1 MSGYICS
8 SQAKCQLVLKILIL
22 IFNDTHK
29 IWSDYIGN
37 YIDIC
42 NEWLSQFQAKESTD
56 IPDKVYDKLILE
68 IKKERIV
75 NMKHIT
81 HKKIR
86 SYLKKLKLNKY
97 YEHIPHIVNRLNGV
111 PPPKIS
117 KEVEEKLR
125 SMFREIQDPF
135 MKVCPKNRKNFL
147 SYSYVLHKF
156 VQILGL
162 HELTQYFPLLKS
174 SEKLYRQDIIFSDII
189 TELKKSRN
197 IHWSFIPSI

>member
-1 MSGYICS
+1 MVGLYR
-8 SQAKCQLVLKILIL
+8 KL
-22 IFNDTHK
+22 
-29 IWSDYIGN
+29 YR
-37 YIDIC
+37 IC

-56 IPDKVYDKLILE
+56 IPDEVYDKLMLE
-68 IKKERIV
+68 IKKERISD
-75 NMKHIT
+75 MKKIT

-125 SMFREIQDPF
+125 SMFKEIQEPF
-135 MKVCPKNRKNFL
+135 IKVCPKSRKNFL

-156 VQILGL
+156 VELLGMY
-162 HELTQYFPLLKS
+162 ELKQYFPLLKS
-174 SEKLYRQDIIFSDII
+174 KEKLYQQDI
-189 TELKKSRN
+189 LWKKIATLN
-197 IHWSFIPSI
+197 GWQFNPSI